1 MSNKVFA
8 SVEIGVMD
16 SSGLKAIKPKYPLY
30 IDGKEI
36 GAVQLMIEG
45 MKKEGRQSVKALMMV
60 D

>member
-1 MSNKVFA
+1 MKMSNKVFA

-16 SSGLKAIKPKYPLY
+16 ISGLKAIKPEYPLY

-45 MKKEGRQSVKALMMV
+45 MKKKGVNP
-60 D
+60 